1 MKKLKKLILNPKNTI
16 HDAIKNLQESE
27 KQIILVVNNNKFIGT
42 INDGDIRRGIL
53 RGLSLKDSIQKIIN
67 RNPIVCSLS
76 VPTKKLTDIMIKN
89 NINSIPI
96 IDNNKKLL
104 DLKFRYEKDSES
116 KKQISNLMVI
126 MAGGK
131 GKRLMPYTKF
141 LPKSLMKVSG
151 KPIIEHIIN
160 RAIFNGYN
168 SFILSVN
175 YLGTLIKKEIGNGK
189 SLNAKIRYIKENK
202 KLGTAGS
209 LSLMKKIIKKDFI
222 VTNGD
227 VITDINYCDLL
238 NFHIK
243 NNSAAT
249 MAIKSYE
256 IKNPYGEIK
265 TIGNEIVDYFEKPIY
280 RSFINTGVY
289 AFHPKVLK
297 LLKYNEEISIIQLFK
312 KIKQKKIKVLAYPLH
327 EKWLDVGTPENYS
340 SAEKFV
346 ND

>member
-27 KQIILVVNNNKFIGT
+27 KQIVLVVKNNKFIGT

-53 RGLSLKDSIQKIIN
+53 KGISLKASIDKIIN
-67 RNPIVCSLS
+67 RNPIVCNLS
-76 VPTKKLTDIMIKN
+76 VSTKKLTDIMIKN

-104 DLKFRYEKDSES
+104 DLKFRYEKDLEG
-116 KKQISNLMVI
+116 KKQILNLMVI
-126 MAGGK
+126 MAGGR

-141 LPKSLMKVSG
+141 SPKSLLKVSG
-151 KPIIEHIIN
+151 KPIVEHIIN
-160 RAIFNGYN
+160 RAKFNGYN
-168 SFILSVN
+168 SFILSIN
-175 YLGTLIKKEIGNGK
+175 HLGTLIKKEIGNGK

-209 LSLMKKIIKKDFI
+209 LSLMKKILKKDFI

-227 VITDINYCDLL
+227 VITDINYSDLL
-238 NFHIK
+238 NFHIE

-249 MAIKSYE
+249 MAIRSYE

-265 TIGNEIVDYFEKPIY
+265 TIGNEIIDYFEKPIY
-280 RSFINTGVY
+280 RSYINTGVY
-289 AFHPKVLK
+289 AFHPKILK
-297 LLKYNEEISIIQLFK
+297 LLKYNKEISMIQLFK
-312 KIKQKKIKVLAYPLH
+312 KIKQKKLKVLAYPIH
-327 EKWLDVGTPENYS
+327 EKWLDVGTPENYF